1 MSFDPRA
8 LAHLLFALALL
19 LIAAH
24 GAGYV
29 FRKLHQPPVIGE
41 IVGGLLL
48 GPTALGALAP
58 AWQRAV
64 FLERPATATVLG
76 AIYQLGLLLL
86 MFCSGLEVR
95 AAFEPGERRTAAIIT
110 VAGIAAPLALVLAAR
125 RFLDPAAHVGSARS
139 EPAFLLVFAIGV
151 AVTSIPVISRILFDL
166 RLLDTP
172 FARIVLAVALV
183 EDVLLYVVLAIA
195 LAVAGGSGEEA
206 FGLPALL
213 GIRGA
218 SWAALGYHV
227 VAAATFFA
235 AAIVL
240 GPALFGRARTR
251 TIVRET
257 NPVANLL
264 LLLLF
269 AVTGAALFLGIAP
282 FLGAFAA
289 GIAANR
295 AGEDASGARHSI
307 KAFSFAFLIPI
318 YFAIVG
324 LRLDL
329 LTKFDPVFFAAF
341 FAFACGAKMLGTF
354 AGARLAG
361 ENGAGAL
368 NLAVAMNARGGPGIV
383 LASVALDSHVIDQG
397 FYAALV
403 MLAVV
408 TSCLAGAWLEL
419 VVRRGWPLR

>member
-1 MSFDPRA
+1 LSFDPPA

-19 LIAAH
+19 LLAAH
-24 GAGYV
+24 AAGYV
-29 FRKLHQPPVIGE
+29 FRKLHQPPVVGE

-58 AWQRAV
+58 AWLRAT

-95 AAFEPGERRTAAIIT
+95 PAFQPGERRSAAVIT
-110 VAGIAAPLALVLAAR
+110 VAGIAVPLALVLGAR
-125 RFLDPAAHVGSARS
+125 RFLDPAAHLGPARS
-139 EPAFLLVFAIGV
+139 EAAFLLVFAIGV

-166 RLLDTP
+166 GILDTA

-183 EDVLLYVVLAIA
+183 EDVLLYVLLAIA
-195 LAVAGGSGEEA
+195 LAVAGGAGERA

-213 GIRGA
+213 GLRGA
-218 SWAALGYHV
+218 FWAAIAYHV
-227 VAAATFFA
+227 VAAGVFFA
-235 AAIVL
+235 AAIAI
-240 GPALFGRARTR
+240 GPAAFGRARVR

-264 LLLLF
+264 LLLF
-269 AVTGAALFLGIAP
+269 AVTGAALFFGIAP

-318 YFAIVG
+318 YFALVG

-329 LTKFDPVFFAAF
+329 VRDFDPVFFAEF
-341 FAFACGAKMLGTF
+341 FAFACGAKMLSTF

-361 ENGAGAL
+361 ESAAGAL
-368 NLAVAMNARGGPGIV
+368 NLAIAMNARGGPGIV
-383 LASVALDSHVIDQG
+383 LASVALDAGVIDRG

-408 TSCLAGAWLEL
+408 TSCLAGSWLDL
-419 VVRRGWPLR
+419 VVRRRWPLR